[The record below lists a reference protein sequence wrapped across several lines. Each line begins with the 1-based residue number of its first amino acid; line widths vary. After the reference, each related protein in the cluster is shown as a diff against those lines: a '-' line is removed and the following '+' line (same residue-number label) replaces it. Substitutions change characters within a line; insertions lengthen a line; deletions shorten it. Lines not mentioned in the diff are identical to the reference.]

1 MCVNLNLGAKKAV
14 PMALVATVVRLV
26 VEVVQPP
33 PVAPKVG
40 FAAWVAL
47 AGGVGKSV
55 EQLGSVPVQQWVVF
69 VGWRERSSA

>member
-1 MCVNLNLGAKKAV
+1 MNLNLGAKKAV
-14 PMALVATVVRLV
+14 LMALLGSEVQLV
-26 VEVVQPP
+26 LEVVKPP
-33 PVAPKVG
+33 PVAPKVV

-47 AGGVGKSV
+47 ATGVGKSV